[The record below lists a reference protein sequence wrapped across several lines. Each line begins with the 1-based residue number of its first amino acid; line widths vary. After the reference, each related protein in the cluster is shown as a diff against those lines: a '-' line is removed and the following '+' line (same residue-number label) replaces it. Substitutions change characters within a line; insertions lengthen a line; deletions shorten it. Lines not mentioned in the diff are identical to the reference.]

1 METNT
6 LRCQK
11 LEIVDENGKCRMVL
25 YAEDSHSSII
35 FLTEESP
42 YMQIRVSK
50 KGDANICMLDKE
62 GAVRCSFGLVELGNV
77 GFSFNDVE
85 GKPRLMGGI
94 RDDSNKATI
103 ICNGQ
108 QIA

>member
-1 METNT
+1 
-6 LRCQK
+6 
-11 LEIVDENGKCRMVL
+11 MVL

-35 FLTEESP
+35 FLQEDSP

-50 KGDANICMLDKE
+50 KGDANISMLDKE
-62 GAVRCSFGLVELGNV
+62 GAVRCSIGLVEAGNV

-85 GKPRLMGGI
+85 GKPRLMAGI
-94 RDDSNKATI
+94 HGDADQATV